1 MLNGVFKRLQHHST
15 FLIENKGYV
24 VWMLNENLSRF
35 KFNSIRI
42 QQAFNNVVRP
52 VCGKKQ
58 ILARASGIYREK

>member
-1 MLNGVFKRLQHHST
+1 MLNGVFKPLQHHST
-15 FLIENKGYV
+15 FLIENKGNV

-35 KFNSIRI
+35 KFNSTRI

-58 ILARASGIYREK
+58 ILARASGIHREK